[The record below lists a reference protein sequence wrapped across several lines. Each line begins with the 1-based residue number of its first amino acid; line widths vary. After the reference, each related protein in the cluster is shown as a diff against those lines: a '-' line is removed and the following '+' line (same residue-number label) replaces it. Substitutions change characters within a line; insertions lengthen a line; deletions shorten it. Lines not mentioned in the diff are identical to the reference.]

1 MPKKKKPSE
10 PNECIDVNSP
20 AARKIK
26 EKFRSDISGD
36 IVKHL
41 KPYFSK
47 TCTVG
52 QIQTSDDF
60 RHLARKVIKHK
71 ICHNNWGKNEEIR
84 KKVQLFIFYFQLTF
98 FVMLKELKHC
108 NNVSLLEVTDSVK
121 NKAREYIK
129 KYMSKFGKTYIRD
142 ENEKDIHFEDL

>member
-60 RHLARKVIKHK
+60 RHLARKVI
-71 ICHNNWGKNEEIR
+71 
-84 KKVQLFIFYFQLTF
+84 
-98 FVMLKELKHC
+98 
-108 NNVSLLEVTDSVK
+108 
-121 NKAREYIK
+121 YIK
-129 KYMSKFGKTYIRD
+129 FAIIIGVEMRKFGKKNAI
-142 ENEKDIHFEDL
+142 IHFLFSAHFFRYVERAEAL

>member
-60 RHLARKVIKHK
+60 RHLARKVINIKFPIIIGVK
-71 ICHNNWGKNEEIR
+71 MRNFGE
-84 KKVQLFIFYFQLTF
+84 KKCNYSFSIFSSLF
-98 FVMLKELKHC
+98 
-108 NNVSLLEVTDSVK
+108 SLC
-121 NKAREYIK
+121 
-129 KYMSKFGKTYIRD
+129 
-142 ENEKDIHFEDL
+142 